1 MTQKKCKIMPFG
13 GKILVKRIEKNE
25 EKKGSIIIPDNA
37 KEKPQQGE
45 IIAISKMPCDE
56 KGKSTTFDPCLKLGD
71 KVLFGKFAG
80 TEMEFEGEDYTI
92 MEQTDI
98 LAIIK

>member
-1 MTQKKCKIMPFG
+1 MTQKKSKIMPFG
-13 GKILVKRIEKNE
+13 GKILVKRIEKTE
-25 EKKGSIIIPDNA
+25 VKKGGIIIPDTV

-45 IIAISKMPCDE
+45 IIAISNMPCDE
-56 KGKSTTFDPCLKLGD
+56 KGKSTTFDPCLKKGD

-80 TEMEFEGEDYTI
+80 TEIEHDNEEYII
-92 MEQTDI
+92 MDQTDI